1 MLQGPSH
8 FLVSS
13 VQFLVP
19 SSCVQGVASEMSNL
33 FTSSYSFLVVTIWC
47 TSWYFLEVLPPS
59 VKSRFFILQILR
71 NPPSL
76 LLTAAVCL
84 LLFPVSRW
92 SYTAPSFSVF
102 PCFLCSFG
110 FLCNSSHFVLTL
122 TFLDCFVFLSMI
134 FDQSG
139 LNFFFIICCLYL
151 LEWFFFNLSANMCF
165 RWSRACSFPFQEP
178 STSSFYFAHA
188 IFYCSRLF
196 SISSVSSVFL

>member
-1 MLQGPSH
+1 M
-8 FLVSS
+8 
-13 VQFLVP
+13 
-19 SSCVQGVASEMSNL
+19 
-33 FTSSYSFLVVTIWC
+33 TIWC
-47 TSWYFLEVLPPS
+47 TSWVLPRSAPS
-59 VKSRFFILQILR
+59 ICQI
-71 NPPSL
+71 SL
-76 LLTAAVCL
+76 LYSSDPQKSTIPAPHCRCL
-84 LLFPVSRW
+84 SVTLSREPLKLY
-92 SYTAPSFSVF
+92 SSFVF

-110 FLCNSSHFVLTL
+110 FLCNSSHFVITL

-139 LNFFFIICCLYL
+139 LNFFLIICCLYL
-151 LEWFFFNLSANMCF
+151 LEWFFFNLSATKCF